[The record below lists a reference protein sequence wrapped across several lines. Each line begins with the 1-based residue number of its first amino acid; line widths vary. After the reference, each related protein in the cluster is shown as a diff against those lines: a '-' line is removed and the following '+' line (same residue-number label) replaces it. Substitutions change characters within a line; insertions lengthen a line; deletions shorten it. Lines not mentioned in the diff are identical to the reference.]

1 MEINFVYILF
11 LSSIGF
17 IISFIGGM
25 VGLVLGVIRLPFIL
39 STGLS
44 VTESVGTNIGVSTLG
59 AITAAIQHI
68 RNKNISVVIFI
79 IMAFTSAI
87 GAFYGASLTK
97 NVPINFLLILVGL
110 IISYESFTLLKENNN
125 TRNNKNNNTRNNKNN
140 NNNNKKRTESLLN
153 LNHKLTSQNSYYDI
167 FLQSI
172 IGFLVGV
179 LGGLVGLVLGSIR
192 LPVMIKVLKTE
203 PKIAV
208 GTNMLI
214 SSVMGMSGFIGHVI
228 SNEVNFL
235 YLIVLG
241 PSAMIGGFLGAKY
254 TDRLSQ
260 TNLKRLIGIVLAIV
274 AVTIFISQITEL
286 KFFIYNI
293 NAEKC

>member
-1 MEINFVYILF
+1 MEFNFIYILF
-11 LSSIGF
+11 LCSIGF

-68 RNKNISVVIFI
+68 RNKNISFLIFI
-79 IMAFTSAI
+79 VMALTGAI

-97 NVPINFLLILVGL
+97 NVPINFLLILIGL
-110 IISYESFTLLKENNN
+110 IISYESFILLKENKSNDEKI
-125 TRNNKNNNTRNNKNN
+125 TTQY
-140 NNNNKKRTESLLN
+140 LLN
-153 LNHKLTSQNSYYDI
+153 LHKESTSQNSYYDI

-172 IGFLVGV
+172 IGFLVGIF
-179 LGGLVGLVLGSIR
+179 GGLVGLVLGSIR
-192 LPVMIKVLKTE
+192 LPAMIKILKTE

-214 SSVMGMSGFIGHVI
+214 SSVMGFSGFIGHFI
-228 SNEVNFL
+228 SSEVNFL

-241 PSAMIGGFLGAKY
+241 PSAMIGGFLGARY
-254 TDRLSQ
+254 TNRLSP

-274 AVTIFISQITEL
+274 AAAIFISQITEL
-286 KFFIYNI
+286 KFLFIYN
-293 NAEKC
+293 

>member
-1 MEINFVYILF
+1 MEIDFIIYILF

-17 IISFIGGM
+17 IISFIGGL

-44 VTESVGTNIGVSTLG
+44 VTESIGTNIGVSTLG

-68 RNKNISVVIFI
+68 RNKNISFPIFI
-79 IMAFTSAI
+79 IMALTGAI
-87 GAFYGASLTK
+87 GAFYGALLTK

-110 IISYESFTLLKENNN
+110 IISYESFILLKEN
-125 TRNNKNNNTRNNKNN
+125 KNNNDKIT
-140 NNNNKKRTESLLN
+140 TQQLLN
-153 LNHKLTSQNSYYDI
+153 LNQESKNQNFYYEL

-172 IGFLVGV
+172 IGFLVGI

-192 LPVMIKVLKTE
+192 LPAMIKILKTE

-214 SSVMGMSGFIGHVI
+214 SSVMGISGFISHAI

-235 YLIVLG
+235 YIIVLG
-241 PSAMIGGFLGAKY
+241 PSAMLGGFLGARY
-254 TDRLSQ
+254 TNRLSP
-260 TNLKRLIGIVLAIV
+260 TTLKRLIGIVLAFV
-274 AVTIFISQITEL
+274 AATIFISQITEL
-286 KFFIYNI
+286 KFLYI
-293 NAEKC
+293 

>member
-1 MEINFVYILF
+1 MEINFIYILF

-17 IISFIGGM
+17 IISFIGGL

-44 VTESVGTNIGVSTLG
+44 VTESIGTNIGVSTLG

-68 RNKNISVVIFI
+68 RNKNISFTIFI
-79 IMAFTSAI
+79 IMALTGAI

-110 IISYESFTLLKENNN
+110 IISYESFILLKEN
-125 TRNNKNNNTRNNKNN
+125 KNNNDKIT
-140 NNNNKKRTESLLN
+140 TQQLLN
-153 LNHKLTSQNSYYDI
+153 FNQESKSQNYYYEL

-172 IGFLVGV
+172 IGFLVGI

-192 LPVMIKVLKTE
+192 LPAMIKILKTE

-214 SSVMGMSGFIGHVI
+214 SSVMGISGFISHVI

-235 YLIVLG
+235 YIIVLG
-241 PSAMIGGFLGAKY
+241 PSAMLGGFLGARY
-254 TDRLSQ
+254 TNRLSP
-260 TNLKRLIGIVLAIV
+260 TTLKRLIGIVLAFV
-274 AVTIFISQITEL
+274 AATIFISQITEL
-286 KFFIYNI
+286 KFLFI
-293 NAEKC
+293 

>member
-1 MEINFVYILF
+1 MEINFINILF

-25 VGLVLGVIRLPFIL
+25 IGLVLGVIRLPFIL

-68 RNKNISVVIFI
+68 RNKNISFLIFI
-79 IMAFTSAI
+79 IMALTGAI

-97 NVPINFLLILVGL
+97 NVPINFLLILIGL
-110 IISYESFTLLKENNN
+110 IISYESFILLKENKI
-125 TRNNKNNNTRNNKNN
+125 TTQH
-140 NNNNKKRTESLLN
+140 LLN
-153 LNHKLTSQNSYYDI
+153 LHQESTSQNSYYDI

-172 IGFLVGV
+172 IGFLVGI

-192 LPVMIKVLKTE
+192 LPAMIKILKTE

-214 SSVMGMSGFIGHVI
+214 SSVMGISGFISHVI

-235 YLIVLG
+235 YIIVLG
-241 PSAMIGGFLGAKY
+241 PSAMLGGFLGARY
-254 TDRLSQ
+254 TNRLSP
-260 TNLKRLIGIVLAIV
+260 TTLKRLIGIVLAFV
-274 AVTIFISQITEL
+274 ATTIFISQITEL
-286 KFFIYNI
+286 KFLYI
-293 NAEKC
+293 